1 MLEKVV
7 DATLG
12 QLNSSYRCSENS
24 GMVTRQN
31 QLGLAMSVD
40 GLRDEDGASMVIIA
54 MAEG

>member
-7 DATLG
+7 DATLI

-24 GMVTRQN
+24 GMVTSQN
-31 QLGLAMSVD
+31 QLELAMSVD